1 MILKGWTFL
10 LKGWIRLKCRYYA
23 HFALF
28 WRRLADK
35 IKGKTLNKEERQEF
49 LDDPYIFLHEL
60 GHATDRCG
68 KPVEFYQYGNK
79 VEPEYIDSIRD
90 DKKFK
95 KIYEQERKNFLKE
108 FPINERNYI
117 DYFIEKGNNANPNTN
132 VGHAETI
139 AETNAILNTYPTVES
154 QGLRTQYLQQH
165 FPRTI
170 AYLSERL
177 TQTE

>member
-1 MILKGWTFL
+1 MKGWT
-10 LKGWIRLKCRYYA
+10 RLKCRYYA

-60 GHATDRCG
+60 GHATDIGG

-79 VEPEYIDSIRD
+79 VVLEYIDSIRD

-95 KIYEQERKNFLKE
+95 KIYE
-108 FPINERNYI
+108 
-117 DYFIEKGNNANPNTN
+117 
-132 VGHAETI
+132 
-139 AETNAILNTYPTVES
+139 
-154 QGLRTQYLQQH
+154 
-165 FPRTI
+165 
-170 AYLSERL
+170 
-177 TQTE
+177 